1 MADML
6 EIAGHRIARGE
17 RRLIELPIAKLYTD
31 TDVNL
36 PVHVVRGRRDG
47 PTVFVSAAIHGDELN
62 GIEIIRRLLKGD
74 YRGFRGTL
82 IAVPMVN
89 VYGVLAQTRYLP
101 DRRDLNRAFPGSSKG
116 SLAGRLADLFTREI
130 VARCDYGIDL
140 HTGAIHRSNLPQIRG
155 NMDDNETRR
164 LAETFGAPVM
174 LNSELRDGSLR
185 QVAADHGVRVLLY
198 EAGEALR
205 FDEVC
210 IRAGLRGVENVLRYL
225 GMFGARRKPRKV
237 PRPVLA
243 RDSGWVRATGSGLV
257 IHYRQLGDAVAVGD
271 RLATITSPYNTDQV
285 DVLAPRAG
293 IIIGK
298 QQIPLVQDGEA
309 MYHIAYF
316 RQMDSATESVEAFQN
331 DMEDAST
338 EPLPDD

>member
-1 MADML
+1 MTPL
-6 EIAGHRIARGE
+6 IIGGFEIEPGE

-31 TDVNL
+31 IDVNL
-36 PVHVVRGRRDG
+36 PIHVIRGRRDG

-89 VYGVLAQTRYLP
+89 VYGVLAQTRYMP
-101 DRRDLNRAFPGSSKG
+101 DRRDLNRAFPGSRKG

-130 VARCDYGIDL
+130 VAQSDYGIDL

-155 NMDDNETRR
+155 NMDDEVTRE
-164 LAETFGAPVM
+164 LGQVFGAPVL
-174 LNSELRDGSLR
+174 LNSDLRDGSLR
-185 QVAADHGVRVLLY
+185 QVADEMGVKMLLY

-205 FDEVC
+205 FDEIC
-210 IRAGLRGVENVLRYL
+210 IRAGLRGVENVLRHL
-225 GMFGARRKPRKV
+225 GMFGSRRKPRKM
-237 PRPVLA
+237 PQPVLA

-257 IHYRQLGDAVAVGD
+257 IHHRQLGDSVEAGE
-271 RLATITSPYNTDQV
+271 RLAEITSPSTAETV
-285 DVLAPRAG
+285 DVMAPRAG

-316 RQMDSATESVEAFQN
+316 RRMETATERVEAFQT
-331 DMEDAST
+331 DFQSELEAED
-338 EPLPDD
+338 DV

>member
-1 MADML
+1 MDDL
-6 EIAGHRIARGE
+6 IIGGFRIQPGE

-36 PVHVVRGRRDG
+36 PIHVIRGRRPG

-62 GIEIIRRLLKGD
+62 GIEVIRRLLKGD

-101 DRRDLNRAFPGSSKG
+101 DRRDLNRAFPGSRKG

-130 VARCDYGIDL
+130 VAQSDYGIDL
-140 HTGAIHRSNLPQIRG
+140 HTGAIHRTNLPQIRG
-155 NMDDNETRR
+155 NMDDEATRE
-164 LAETFGAPVM
+164 LGSVFGVPV
-174 LNSELRDGSLR
+174 LINSDLRDGSLR
-185 QVAADHGVRVLLY
+185 QVADEMGVKMLLY

-205 FDEVC
+205 FDEIC
-210 IRAGLRGVENVLRYL
+210 IRAGLRGIENVLRHL
-225 GMFGARRKPRKV
+225 GMFGSRRRPRKV
-237 PRPVLA
+237 PTPVLA
-243 RDSGWVRATGSGLV
+243 RDSGWIRATGSGLV
-257 IHYRQLGDAVAVGD
+257 IHHRQLGDAVEAGD
-271 RLATITSPYNTDQV
+271 LLAEITSPYHPDSVSVT
-285 DVLAPRAG
+285 APRSG

-309 MYHIAYF
+309 MYHLAYF
-316 RQMDSATESVEAFQN
+316 RRMETATERVEAFQT
-331 DMEDAST
+331 DFQSEIEAEDDA
-338 EPLPDD
+338 

>member
-1 MADML
+1 MADL
-6 EIAGHRIARGE
+6 IIGGHRIARGE

-31 TDVNL
+31 TDINL
-36 PVHVVRGRRDG
+36 PIHVIRGKRAG

-62 GIEIIRRLLKGD
+62 GIEIIRRLLKGN
-74 YRGFRGTL
+74 YQGFRGTL

-89 VYGVLAQTRYLP
+89 VYGVLSQTRYLP
-101 DRRDLNRAFPGSSKG
+101 DRRDLNRAFPGSAKG
-116 SLAGRLADLFTREI
+116 SLAGRLAHLFTQEI
-130 VARCDYGIDL
+130 VSQCDYGLDL

-155 NMDDNETRR
+155 NMDDETTRR
-164 LAETFGAPVM
+164 LGEVFGAPVL
-174 LNSELRDGSLR
+174 LNSDLRDGSLR
-185 QVAADHGVRVLLY
+185 QVADEMGVKMLLY

-205 FDEVC
+205 FDEIC
-210 IRAGLRGVENVLRYL
+210 IRGGLRGVENVLRHL
-225 GMFGARRKPRKV
+225 GMFGVKRKPRKV

-257 IHYRQLGDAVAVGD
+257 VHQRHLGDAVEAGD
-271 RLATITSPYNTDQV
+271 VLAEITSPYSPDSV
-285 DVLAPRAG
+285 DVTAPRAG

-316 RQMDSATESVEAFQN
+316 RRMEAATERVEAFQSS
-331 DMEDAST
+331 MEAEEQHT
-338 EPLPDD
+338 PD